1 LIRYFAADLF
11 DVTFYCKIKIRFKS
25 LPTARLVRSLFFFTF
40 EKISTMLNRRKFL
53 QLSTLSAPLLSFKN
67 MLTNGKAQTKPIVV
81 STWNNGREVN
91 KEAWKILS
99 ANGRA
104 LDAVE
109 AGARYVEDTI
119 DCCIGLGG
127 YPDRDGIVTLDSC
140 IMDENAN
147 CGSVGA
153 IERIKHPVSVAR
165 KIMETTPHIMLVGQG
180 AQQFA
185 LENGFKREPEI
196 LSEPARQAYENWLKK
211 NEYKPEI
218 NIENKDAEKK
228 NKKGNGPFAPQFFDD
243 GSVNHDTMGL
253 VALDQSG
260 NMSGAV
266 TTSGMAFKI
275 HGRVGD
281 SPIIGAGLFVDNE
294 VGAATSS
301 GMGEEVI
308 RICGTHLVVEYM
320 RQGYSPEIAC
330 RKAIERIIHR
340 SVEKAKKVQVGFL
353 ALNNK
358 GEYGA
363 YAIQKGFVFAVKSN
377 GEEKIYAAKYFYDL
391 GVT

>member
-1 LIRYFAADLF
+1 M
-11 DVTFYCKIKIRFKS
+11 TKKI
-25 LPTARLVRSLFFFTF
+25 A
-40 EKISTMLNRRKFL
+40 MLDRRKFL
-53 QLSTLSAPLLSFKN
+53 QLSTLAAPLLSLKN
-67 MLTNGKAQTKPIVV
+67 VANNGNAPTKPIVV
-81 STWNNGREVN
+81 STWNNGKEVN
-91 KEAWKILS
+91 TEAWKILS
-99 ANGRA
+99 TKGRA

-127 YPDRDGIVTLDSC
+127 YPDRDGIVTLDAC
-140 IMDENAN
+140 IMDEHAN

-153 IERIKHPVSVAR
+153 IEQIKHPVSVAR
-165 KIMETTPHIMLVGQG
+165 KIMETTPHIMLVGDG

-185 LENGFKREPEI
+185 IENGFKKQPKE
-196 LSEPARQAYENWLKK
+196 LSSPAKEAYENWLKK
-211 NEYKPEI
+211 SEYKPEI
-218 NIENKDAEKK
+218 NIENKNE
-228 NKKGNGPFAPQFFDD
+228 NGPFAPHFFDD

-253 VALDQSG
+253 VAIDASG

-294 VGAATSS
+294 IGAATSS
-301 GMGEEVI
+301 GLGEEVI

-320 RQGYSPEIAC
+320 RQGLSPEAAC
-330 RKAIERIIHR
+330 RKAIERIINR
-340 SVEKAKKVQVGFL
+340 DMQRAKTLQVGFL
-353 ALNNK
+353 ALNKN

-363 YAIQKGFVFAVKSN
+363 YAVQKGFVFAVKSE
-377 GEEKIYAAKYFYDL
+377 GEEKIIPAKYFFDL